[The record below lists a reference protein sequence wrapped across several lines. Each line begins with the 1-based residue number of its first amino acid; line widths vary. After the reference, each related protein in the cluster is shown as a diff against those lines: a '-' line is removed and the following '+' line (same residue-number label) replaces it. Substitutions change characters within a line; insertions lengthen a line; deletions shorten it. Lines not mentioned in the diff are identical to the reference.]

1 MSAAKAYA
9 KLNLALVVGALRSDG
24 KHEVVSVLQAIDLHD
39 DVELEPATELV
50 VEGFAGDMLARSA
63 LERLAHAAG
72 VEPAWRARIEK
83 RIPVA
88 AGLGGGS
95 SDAAAA
101 LRLANAILPEPLG
114 AEALHELAAE
124 LGADVPFFLRTGPQL
139 ATGDGTQLAPLDFP
153 SDYVVLVVLPSG
165 ESKTSTESVYRAFD
179 ARDGA
184 GGFEQRRAVFLDGLA
199 ARDLARLPG
208 NDLASSPIS
217 AELSRLGAFRAD
229 VSGAGPAVFGLFERE
244 SDVLRAAAALAGVGR
259 TWLARPVGGPDPTG
273 R

>member
-1 MSAAKAYA
+1 VSGAKAYA
-9 KLNLALVVGALRSDG
+9 KLNLALVVGTLRSDG
-24 KHEVVSVLQAIDLHD
+24 KHEMVTVLQAIDLHD
-39 DVELEPATELV
+39 DVELEPASVLA
-50 VEGFAGDMLARSA
+50 VEGFAGDTLVRSA
-63 LERLAHAAG
+63 LDGLAHAAG

-101 LRLANAILPEPLG
+101 LRLANVRLPEPLG
-114 AEALHELAAE
+114 AVALHDLAAA

-139 ATGDGTQLAPLDFP
+139 AIGDGTELTPLELP

-165 ESKTSTESVYRAFD
+165 ETKTSTESVYRTFD

-184 GGFEQRRAVFLDGLA
+184 GGFEERRAVLLERLA
-199 ARDLARLPG
+199 ARDLARLPA

-217 AELSRLGAFRAD
+217 TELSRLGAFRAD
-229 VSGAGPAVFGLFERE
+229 VTGAGPAVYGLFEDDAGAR
-244 SDVLRAAAALAGVGR
+244 RAAAALAGLGR